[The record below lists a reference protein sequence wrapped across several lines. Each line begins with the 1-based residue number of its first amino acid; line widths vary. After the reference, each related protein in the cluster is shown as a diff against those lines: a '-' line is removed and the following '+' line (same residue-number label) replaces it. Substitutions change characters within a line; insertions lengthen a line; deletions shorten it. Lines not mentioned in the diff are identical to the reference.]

1 MKIAVEDITAFISV
15 VAGVITGGLVIFKFV
30 SSIVQ
35 KWICSLLKPVN
46 DRIDESNRIIMAR
59 LDANAEELKQMQ
71 LEQYKNFLTRYL
83 ADVERDTELTEIELE
98 RFNDI
103 YTKYDNLGG
112 NSYVHRK
119 IDKYKEQGKL

>member
-35 KWICSLLKPVN
+35 KWMCSLLKPVN

-71 LEQYKNFLTRYL
+71 LEQYKNFLIRYL
-83 ADVERDTELTEIELE
+83 ADIERDTELTEIELE

>member
-30 SSIVQ
+30 NSIVQ

-71 LEQYKNFLTRYL
+71 LEQYKNFLIRYL
-83 ADVERDTELTEIELE
+83 ADIERDTELTEIELE

>member
-1 MKIAVEDITAFISV
+1 
-15 VAGVITGGLVIFKFV
+15 
-30 SSIVQ
+30 
-35 KWICSLLKPVN
+35 
-46 DRIDESNRIIMAR
+46 MAR

-83 ADVERDTELTEIELE
+83 ADIERDTELTEIELE